1 MPATGADAFN
11 DSRCRPAFRTNV
23 HGLHRMGLL
32 SIFNRPTDSTPNRGA
47 GGDAADGV
55 QQARIRARQRLIGAV
70 VLVLIGIIGFP
81 LVFET
86 QPRPILI
93 DIPIEIP
100 RKDAAPALTMPT
112 ARPSPAPQAPAPSAA
127 AAKAV
132 GEQITTETRAQ
143 AGREVVAAVPASAAA
158 SAAEAVAANAVVKPV
173 TKPAPVELADAAR
186 KPAAVVAKPNA
197 VAEGT
202 RAKALLEGADTIK
215 ADGTRFVE
223 QVGAFADAAAARET
237 RLKVEK
243 LGFKTY
249 TQLAETAA
257 GNRIRVRAGPFATRD
272 EAEKALA
279 KAKSAGMN
287 AAVVLT
293 L

>member
-1 MPATGADAFN
+1 
-11 DSRCRPAFRTNV
+11 
-23 HGLHRMGLL
+23 MGLL
-32 SIFNRPTDSTPNRGA
+32 SIFNRTTDSTPINGA
-47 GGDAADGV
+47 AGAPADGV

-70 VLVLIGIIGFP
+70 VLVLVGIIGFP

-100 RKDAAPALTMPT
+100 RKEAAPSLTMPT
-112 ARPSPAPQAPAPSAA
+112 ARPAPTPAPQAAATSVA
-127 AAKAV
+127 AAKAG

-143 AGREVVAAVPASAAA
+143 AGRDVVAASPASAAA
-158 SAAEAVAANAVVKPV
+158 SAAEAVLANNVAKPAA
-173 TKPAPVELADAAR
+173 KPAPVELADAAR
-186 KPAAVVAKPNA
+186 KPAAVVAKPTA
-197 VAEGT
+197 VADGT
-202 RAKALLEGADTIK
+202 RAKALLEGADTAK
-215 ADGTRFVE
+215 ADGTRFVV

-243 LGFKTY
+243 LGLKTY